1 VERVRELGG
10 VEFLLD
16 TMERQQAAGHLVR
29 IVEFEGPVDPQLL
42 ERAFRQLVARRP
54 LFRTRIDRS
63 GGGRPVFVLDD
74 GVRPEFSIVDRQSA
88 DHWIREFD
96 EQLNTRISVDD
107 DAPVRALLLASE
119 EDGGEI
125 IVSAAHSACD
135 GRSLFAFC
143 RDLIN
148 NYDALRRGDE
158 APMAPGGFSPP
169 LEALLPEW
177 LTADRLEAMIDD
189 FVTQAAA
196 TAGAPIVL
204 FPYGSADLGTAGTS
218 HVMSCSLPAPE
229 TAELKRRARANG
241 TSVTGAIAAAEIQ
254 AIAELSRA
262 APDCAIVSAVTV
274 DVRPHLRE
282 PVPLENLGA
291 YLGSIFTRH
300 ADVGA
305 MAPWALAR
313 EVTTQ
318 LAAKVDRCDH
328 LVMTVLGER
337 FVDQF
342 VSVDRPV
349 GSVSLANL
357 GLQEL
362 SGGTSV
368 LRPRCVRGGAPL
380 HMTRFP
386 GPYCQAVTTSGVLW
400 LTFSYVAPHMPHDL
414 VRDFAESVV
423 ERLRFLAGPV
433 A

>member
-1 VERVRELGG
+1 MERLRELGG

-16 TMERQQAAGHLVR
+16 TMERQQTAGHLVR
-29 IVEFEGPVDPQLL
+29 VIEFEGPVEPQLL
-42 ERAFRQLVARRP
+42 DRAFRQLVARRP
-54 LFRTRIDRS
+54 LFRARIDRP

-74 GVRPEFSIVDRQSA
+74 GVDPEFSIVDRQSA
-88 DHWIREFD
+88 DQWIREFD
-96 EQLNTRISVDD
+96 EQLNTRISIDG

-143 RDLIN
+143 RDLIDE
-148 NYDALRRGDE
+148 YDALRRGDE
-158 APMAPGGFSPP
+158 APRAPGGFCPP

-177 LTADRLEAMIDD
+177 LTGERLEAMIDD
-189 FVTQAAA
+189 FVTHTAA
-196 TAGAPIVL
+196 TANAPLVL
-204 FPYGSADLGTAGTS
+204 FPYVSADSGTAATS
-218 HVMSCSLPAPE
+218 HVMSYSLPAPE
-229 TAELKRRARANG
+229 TAELRRRAKANG
-241 TSVTGAIAAAEIQ
+241 TSVTGAIAAAEVQ
-254 AIAELSRA
+254 AIAELGRA
-262 APDCAIVSAVTV
+262 APDSAVVSAVTV
-274 DVRPHLRE
+274 DVRPHLRT

-300 ADVGA
+300 TDVEV
-305 MAPWALAR
+305 MATWALAR

-318 LAAKVDRCDH
+318 LAAKLDRCDH

-357 GLQEL
+357 GPQDL
-362 SGGTSV
+362 SSETSV
-368 LRPRCVRGGAPL
+368 LRPRCIRGGAPL
-380 HMTRFP
+380 HMSRYP

-400 LTFSYVAPHMPHDL
+400 LTFIYVAPQMAHDV
-414 VRDFAESVV
+414 VRDFTESVV
-423 ERLRFLAGPV
+423 ERLRLLAGPV
-433 A
+433 G

>member
-1 VERVRELGG
+1 MERVRELGA

-16 TMERQQAAGHLVR
+16 TMEQQRACGHLVR
-29 IVEFEGPVDPQLL
+29 IIEFEGPVDPQLL
-42 ERAFRQLVARRP
+42 EQAFRQLVARRP

-63 GGGRPVFVLDD
+63 GDGRPVFVLDD

-96 EQLNTRISVDD
+96 EQLNSRISVDG
-107 DAPVRALLLASE
+107 DALVRARLLASE

-148 NYDALRRGDE
+148 DYDALRRGDE

-177 LTADRLEAMIDD
+177 LTGDRLEAMIDD

-196 TAGAPIVL
+196 TAGAPIVV
-204 FPYGSADLGTAGTS
+204 FPYGSADLRTAGTS

-229 TAELKRRARANG
+229 TAESRRRARAND

-282 PVPLENLGA
+282 PPPLENLGA

-300 ADVGA
+300 ADVDV
-305 MAPWALAR
+305 MATWALAR

-318 LAAKVDRCDH
+318 LAAKLHRCDH

-337 FVDQF
+337 FVDEF

-357 GLQEL
+357 GRQDL
-362 SGGTSV
+362 SSETSV
-368 LRPRCVRGGAPL
+368 LRPRCIRGGAPL
-380 HMTRFP
+380 HMTRYP

-400 LTFSYVAPHMPHDL
+400 LTFSYVAPQMAHDL
-414 VRDFAESVV
+414 VRDFAKSVV
-423 ERLRFLAGPV
+423 ERLRFVAGPV
-433 A
+433 G

>member
-1 VERVRELGG
+1 MERVRELGA

-16 TMERQQAAGHLVR
+16 TMEQQQGGGHLVR
-29 IVEFEGPVDPQLL
+29 IIEFEGPVDPQLL

-63 GGGRPVFVLDD
+63 GDGRPVFVLDD
-74 GVRPEFSIVDRQSA
+74 GVRPEFSIVERQSA

-96 EQLNTRISVDD
+96 EQLNTRISVDG

-135 GRSLFAFC
+135 GRSLFGFC

-148 NYDALRRGDE
+148 DYDALRRGDE

-177 LTADRLEAMIDD
+177 LTGDRLEVMIDD

-196 TAGAPIVL
+196 TAGAPIVV
-204 FPYGSADLGTAGTS
+204 FPYGSADLGTAATS
-218 HVMSCSLPAPE
+218 HVMSYSLPAPE
-229 TAELKRRARANG
+229 TAELRRRAKANG

-254 AIAELSRA
+254 AIAELSRP

-300 ADVGA
+300 TDVDV
-305 MAPWALAR
+305 MATWALAR

-318 LAAKVDRCDH
+318 LAAKLDRCDH
-328 LVMTVLGER
+328 LVMAVLGER

-342 VSVDRPV
+342 VTVDRPV

-357 GLQEL
+357 GPQDL
-362 SGGTSV
+362 SSETSA
-368 LRPRCVRGGAPL
+368 LRPRCIRGGAPL
-380 HMTRFP
+380 HMSRFP

-400 LTFSYVAPHMPHDL
+400 LTFSYVAPHMAHDL

-433 A
+433 G